1 MTGSPASSHGQ
12 QLLALPL
19 WACAVGIFAS
29 NLIWSVFQERLGS
42 SFYVSSDGNKE
53 RFRATIMLNLCQAA
67 AAALVAELMS
77 ALLRLY
83 SNKQQKASGPVHE
96 APCPGMRTFFLVS
109 AVHSLA
115 SPIGYAALGFLPYP
129 LLVLCSSTKLVPIM
143 LVGLIVKRQ
152 GYKKLEVA
160 CAAIMTLGVL
170 LYARAQAAASGGH
183 HGHAAADA
191 AAVQSITI
199 PVPSAL
205 GGPIQLSLSPTA
217 GLIVGLCLIAANLSL
232 EGVTNALQ
240 DVLYSRP
247 GVAPLAM
254 MSAMNRWSVL
264 LLGGFLAAE
273 AGAKALGNADGAQAS
288 LVAYTF
294 AFAQRHPSVIGH
306 LLGFAVCGAVAQIFI
321 FSCISTHGSFAN
333 TTVTVARKFVSVL
346 LSVALFGHHLSA
358 RQWAGVAAV
367 FAGLGI
373 QLVDKHN
380 HSTAKAKAAAAAAAD
395 AGAGAHSA
403 VAASPVKPASLPSP
417 ASPGLPLQALL
428 RTAILDAQ
436 EAGGPGTPDE
446 LGSAYARDVESDA
459 HTHVDAGGAADS
471 EGDVPVSATG
481 ISVASVGAKADERD
495 LRRRPRGR
503 GNQA

>member
-1 MTGSPASSHGQ
+1 MTHSQSI
-12 QLLALPL
+12 LALPL

-42 SFYVSSDGNKE
+42 SFYVAADGTKE
-53 RFRATIMLNLCQAA
+53 RFRATIMLNLFQAA
-67 AAALVAELMS
+67 AAATVAETVSM
-77 ALLRLY
+77 LLRWY
-83 SNKQQKASGPVHE
+83 ARKNRGQSSSVHQEASN
-96 APCPGMRTFFLVS
+96 PGMKPFFLVS
-109 AVHSLA
+109 AVHSIA
-115 SPIGYAALGFLPYP
+115 SPIGYAALSFLPYP

-170 LYARAQAAASGGH
+170 LYARAEAAASSGDKGGH

-191 AAVQSITI
+191 PAVQSISL
-199 PVPSAL
+199 PLPAVL
-205 GGPIQLSLSPTA
+205 GGPVHLSLSPTA
-217 GLIVGLCLIAANLSL
+217 ALIVGLCLIAANLSL

-240 DVLYSRP
+240 DVLYSRHS
-247 GVAPLAM
+247 VAPLTM

-273 AGAKALGNADGAQAS
+273 AGVKAYSSPDGLGAS
-288 LVAYTF
+288 LVAYTIG
-294 AFAQRHPSVIGH
+294 FAQRHPSVIGH
-306 LLGFAVCGAVAQIFI
+306 LLGFAICGGVAQIFI

-346 LSVALFGHHLSA
+346 LSVALFGHVLSV

-380 HSTAKAKAAAAAAAD
+380 HSTAKAKAAAAAAA
-395 AGAGAHSA
+395 AGVGGSL
-403 VAASPVKPASLPSP
+403 AASPVKAASLPSP

-428 RTAILDAQ
+428 RTVVADAQ

-446 LGSAYARDVESDA
+446 LGSAYARE
-459 HTHVDAGGAADS
+459 VDHQEGSDS
-471 EGDVPVSATG
+471 EGAPASATG
-481 ISVASVGAKADERD
+481 ISVAEQRGEAGAAE
-495 LRRRPRGR
+495 LRRRARGR
-503 GNQA
+503 